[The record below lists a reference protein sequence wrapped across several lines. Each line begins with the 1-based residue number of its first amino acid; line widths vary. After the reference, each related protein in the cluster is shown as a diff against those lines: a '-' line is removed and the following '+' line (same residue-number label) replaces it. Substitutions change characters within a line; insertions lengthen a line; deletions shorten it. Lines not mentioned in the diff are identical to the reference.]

1 MATVK
6 MSVTEY
12 MAHRAKYDN
21 NITRQAVTKAL
32 REGYEMPGVKHYEMY
47 GGTYV
52 LHVSLK
58 ELNNYLVA
66 INKPVKLRNK

>member
-12 MAHRAKYDN
+12 IAHRAGYN
-21 NITRQAVTKAL
+21 NKITRQAVTKAL
-32 REGYEMPGVKHYEMY
+32 REGYNMPGVRHYEMY

-52 LHVSLK
+52 LHISLK

-66 INKPVKLRNK
+66 INKPIKLRCK